1 MNFFFLPLP
10 FFEDWQIWVVTNCW
24 RLTLA
29 VSNFWKNFSERI
41 VRKALMDDCFSRCWQ
56 QRSAILKQEFSFV
69 EKKIA
74 KEYTR
79 VNIRRKIC
87 LTCIVHYFL
96 NCIYQILKKRIDKS
110 SSKKI
115 SIINSSLIFRKKTSL
130 VDYRPNFEKKK
141 KTVQSL
147 ARRDSLFSLISRCSL
162 TGVRRA
168 CRSEQ
173 ARKDMHERELIKP
186 DLRLWFG
193 HDSTTEAKI
202 PLFFSTIFQI
212 LTEWIEYSQN
222 ANFLCLRH
230 VQSSSIGLINN
241 SLRIRIFR

>member
-1 MNFFFLPLP
+1 MIVFSL
-10 FFEDWQIWVVTNCW
+10 
-24 RLTLA
+24 LT
-29 VSNFWKNFSERI
+29 
-41 VRKALMDDCFSRCWQ
+41 
-56 QRSAILKQEFSFV
+56 AILKQEFSFV

-74 KEYTR
+74 KGYTH

-110 SSKKI
+110 SSWKKI
-115 SIINSSLIFRKKTSL
+115 SIINSSTPPYFQKENKPSRLSTKFR
-130 VDYRPNFEKKK
+130 KKK

-212 LTEWIEYSQN
+212 LTE
-222 ANFLCLRH
+222 
-230 VQSSSIGLINN
+230 
-241 SLRIRIFR
+241 

>member
-96 NCIYQILKKRIDKS
+96 NCIYEILKKRIDKS

-115 SIINSSLIFRKKTSL
+115 SIINSST
-130 VDYRPNFEKKK
+130 P
-141 KTVQSL
+141 
-147 ARRDSLFSLISRCSL
+147 
-162 TGVRRA
+162 
-168 CRSEQ
+168 
-173 ARKDMHERELIKP
+173 
-186 DLRLWFG
+186 
-193 HDSTTEAKI
+193 
-202 PLFFSTIFQI
+202 PLFLERKQ
-212 LTEWIEYSQN
+212 
-222 ANFLCLRH
+222 A
-230 VQSSSIGLINN
+230 
-241 SLRIRIFR
+241 